1 MLATPERERLSE
13 IVKSFNAHFGN
24 IEWNDADRVERF
36 ITEEIPR
43 LVAED
48 EAYQHAQANND
59 PANARVESDRA
70 LGQVMLRLI
79 ADDTQLFKEFQDNE
93 SFKRWLA
100 DAVFNATYRKSA

>member
-1 MLATPERERLSE
+1 M
-13 IVKSFNAHFGN
+13 KSFNAHFGN
-24 IEWNDADRVERF
+24 IEWNDSDRVERF

-43 LVAED
+43 LVSED
-48 EAYQHAQANND
+48 EAYKNAWANND
-59 PANARVESDRA
+59 LVNARVESDRA

-100 DAVFNATYRKSA
+100 DAVFNATYRRSA